1 MIDAEDPFR
10 LAPGAL
16 RCPYPHYEALREQG
30 ATVWSEELAAFV
42 ISGHEHAA
50 ATLRQPDVAS
60 SRRPTGPGLAALTAA
75 AIDRCRARGQLSELA
90 EAHLR
95 APTPRTVF
103 TIDPPEH
110 SQMRKLISR
119 ILSPSKAREWEP
131 LIRARGGPAR
141 ERPRQRG
148 LDGRHCNASRRGR
161 FPSE

>member
-30 ATVWSEELAAFV
+30 PTVWSEELAAFV

-75 AIDRCRARGQLSELA
+75 AIDRCRARGQLGELA
-90 EAHLR
+90 ESHLR

-131 LIRARGGPAR
+131 LIHAEADQLARDLAR
-141 ERPRQRG
+141 RG
-148 LDGRHCNASRRGR
+148 SDGRDGDVRSVR